1 MLGKTR
7 ALILYILD
15 FNIWFSAR
23 KVTGT
28 FEKRAPRLEIL
39 SVQGSKEVPSDSPGQ
54 ADFLLGR

>member
-28 FEKRAPRLEIL
+28 IEKRAPRPKIL
-39 SVQGSKEVPSDSPGQ
+39 SVLGSKKIPSDSPAQ
-54 ADFLLGR
+54 VDFLLGK